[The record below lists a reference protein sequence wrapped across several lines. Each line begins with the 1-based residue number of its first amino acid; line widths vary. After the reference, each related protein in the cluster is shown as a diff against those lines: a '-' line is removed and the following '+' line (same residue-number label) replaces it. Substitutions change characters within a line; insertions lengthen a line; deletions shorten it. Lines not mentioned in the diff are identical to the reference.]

1 MKSYVAYI
9 FLGGPKNDRFR
20 INIYDN
26 RYYQDYL
33 QDVSYSET
41 YKCLLQKDI
50 SSIDGKILVENF
62 NFKQSSLVVS
72 FGDKLFG
79 AKASMDSYQ
88 KVVSEAKDEFVKISS
103 HWQAGFVQLVS

>member
-62 NFKQSSLVVS
+62 NFKQSSLHCSVCKYIPK
-72 FGDKLFG
+72 FGKEWVAMG
-79 AKASMDSYQ
+79 SNY
-88 KVVSEAKDEFVKISS
+88 EAMKDYVEFKNCVHKNDN
-103 HWQAGFVQLVS
+103 